1 MFCGEYKNTIDS
13 KGRIII
19 PAKFREELGEKF
31 VVTKGLDNC
40 LYGYSLEEWSNF
52 EKKVKELPQ
61 TDKYVRTFTRFFF
74 SGATECELDKQGRV
88 LIPSNLREYAKLEKN
103 VYTVGVSSR
112 FEIWAKDAWEE
123 YISSENIDTD
133 EIASK
138 MAMLGI

>member
-1 MFCGEYKNTIDS
+1 MFCVEYKNTIDS

-112 FEIWAKDAWEE
+112 FEIWSKDTWEQ
-123 YISSENIDTD
+123 YISEENIDTD

-138 MAMLGI
+138 MALLGI

>member
-1 MFCGEYKNTIDS
+1 MFCGEYKNTIES

-133 EIASK
+133 EIESK